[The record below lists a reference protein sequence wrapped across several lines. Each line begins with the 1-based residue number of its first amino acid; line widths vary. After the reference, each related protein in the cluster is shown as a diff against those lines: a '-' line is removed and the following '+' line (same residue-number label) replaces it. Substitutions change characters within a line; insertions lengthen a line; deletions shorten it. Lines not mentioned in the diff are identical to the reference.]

1 MKRLLLLS
9 CLFLLPALAQQPA
22 PTAVPPAST
31 QAKPSEVKA
40 YPALCGSCHGTDMKG
55 ATGPSILQYVRYH
68 TDIEVTAVLHNS
80 AAHKGLQIP
89 DDQLRQVL
97 ADIRVLAG
105 TNPTM
110 ATAGFTGRS
119 FMYGRGGKEVA
130 EPENKQPAVPVKIPN
145 FEPRPETLTLTDG
158 HKLSGTLMAQTDSDA
173 QLLAA
178 DGKFHLLARAG
189 DKYQDK
195 PIEPKSDW
203 LTYHSSDSGNRYSTL
218 DQINT
223 SNVQKLSVAWKF
235 PIPSSP
241 RLQATPLVVDGIMY
255 MTGWNELYA
264 IDATTGSPI
273 WSYHEPHTAGI
284 LGEAG
289 RGSNRGVAISGDR
302 VFFITDSAHLIAFDR
317 KSGAKLWNVEL
328 GSIKDSVMASSA
340 PLIVGDLIMVG
351 VGGGEE
357 GIRGFIDAYKITN
370 GEHAWRFYTI
380 PKRGDKIS
388 RYVGWERARARM
400 RRDLDDRL

>member
-1 MKRLLLLS
+1 
-9 CLFLLPALAQQPA
+9 
-22 PTAVPPAST
+22 
-31 QAKPSEVKA
+31 
-40 YPALCGSCHGTDMKG
+40 
-55 ATGPSILQYVRYH
+55 
-68 TDIEVTAVLHNS
+68 
-80 AAHKGLQIP
+80 
-89 DDQLRQVL
+89 
-97 ADIRVLAG
+97 
-105 TNPTM
+105 M
-110 ATAGFTGRS
+110 A
-119 FMYGRGGKEVA
+119 
-130 EPENKQPAVPVKIPN
+130 
-145 FEPRPETLTLTDG
+145 ETE
-158 HKLSGTLMAQTDSDA
+158 SDA

-223 SNVQKLSVAWKF
+223 SNVRKLSVAWKF

-289 RGSNRGVAISGDR
+289 RGSNRGVGISGNR
-302 VFFITDSAHLIAFDR
+302 VFFLTDSAHLLAFDR
-317 KSGAKLWNVEL
+317 KTGAKLWNVEL
-328 GSIKDSVMASSA
+328 GSVKDSVMASSA

-357 GIRGFIDAYKITN
+357 GIRGFIDAYKIDQ
-370 GEHAWRFYTI
+370 WRACVALLYH
-380 PKRGDKIS
+380 PKTRRKDS
-388 RYVGWERARARM
+388 RYLDWERT
-400 RRDLDDRL
+400 